1 MVKRKK
7 FHDVMTCDIRTEHR
21 MEINKAVI
29 DNTDNGISMW
39 TEEDDQVKRVE
50 FTAEMKKDYKILLPT
65 MLPRHLKMIA
75 SLLKVYGYDA
85 EMLENTG
92 QRVIDKGLMYVH
104 NDTCYPAT
112 LCVGQFIDALESG
125 KYDLNKT
132 ALLFTQTGGGCR
144 ASNYI
149 SLMRKALKKAGYGH
163 IPVISLNFVG
173 LEKNSGFKLS
183 VPMILRMLYAIVY
196 GDVIMCVCNQAK
208 AYEINKGDSEKLADE
223 WTEKLVKQL
232 AEKNISYKKVKKT
245 IEEIVKDF
253 AAIPKTGEKKE
264 KVGIVG
270 EIYVKFSPLA
280 NRNLEDY
287 LLQEGAEPTMAGL
300 VDFAMFYV
308 YGRMEEYKMYRI
320 HKKSVHA
327 FRIAYKLMEK
337 IQNDIIAIIK
347 EKSSFDPP
355 TEFRKTVELAREYVH
370 LGVKMGE
377 GWLLVAEMVEHIHRG
392 TKSIVCTQPFG
403 CLPNHIVGKGV
414 MKVIKEKNPNVNIV
428 AIDYD
433 ASASEINQQN
443 RLKLLLTNAENGKLK
458 L

>member
-1 MVKRKK
+1 METGKDIKK
-7 FHDVMTCDIRTEHR
+7 QNMPAGAEGC
-21 MEINKAVI
+21 
-29 DNTDNGISMW
+29 NTSSADDYFISVW
-39 TEEDDQVKRVE
+39 TEEDDKVHRVE
-50 FTAEMKKDYKILLPT
+50 FTEEMKKDYKILLPT
-65 MLPRHLKMIA
+65 MLPRHMKMIA

-92 QRVIDKGLMYVH
+92 QKVIDTGLMYVH

-112 LCVGQFIDALESG
+112 LVVGQFVDALNSG

-183 VPMILRMLYAIVY
+183 LPMILRMLYAITY
-196 GDVIMCVCNQAK
+196 GDVLMCVCNQAK
-208 AYEINKGDSEKLADE
+208 AYEVNAGDSEKLADE
-223 WTEKLVKQL
+223 WTARLVEQL
-232 AEKNISYKKVKKT
+232 ADKKHISYKKVKNT
-245 IEEIVKDF
+245 FHEIVKDF
-253 AAIPKTGEKKE
+253 AKIPMTNEKKE

-280 NRNLEDY
+280 NRYLEDY
-287 LLQEGAEPTMAGL
+287 LLKEGAEPGMAGL

-308 YGRMEEYKMYRI
+308 YGRMEEWKMYRI
-320 HKKSVHA
+320 HKKSVYA
-327 FRIAYKLMEK
+327 FRLAYALMEK
-337 IQNDIIAIIK
+337 IQNDIIAAIK
-347 EKSSFDPP
+347 EESNFDPP
-355 TEFRKTVELAREYVH
+355 TEFKKTVELAREYIS

-414 MKVIKEKNPNVNIV
+414 MKVIKEKNPDVNIV

-443 RLKLLLTNAENGKLK
+443 RLKLLLANAENSKFMGL
-458 L
+458 

>member
-1 MVKRKK
+1 
-7 FHDVMTCDIRTEHR
+7 
-21 MEINKAVI
+21 METNNNATNNIEP
-29 DNTDNGISMW
+29 GISVW
-39 TEEDDQVKRVE
+39 TEEDDKITRVE

-92 QRVIDKGLMYVH
+92 QNVIDTGLMYVH

-112 LCVGQFIDALESG
+112 LVVGQFVDALNSG

-173 LEKNSGFKLS
+173 LEKNSGFKLT

-208 AYEINKGDSEKLADE
+208 AYEVNKGDSEKLADE
-223 WTEKLVKQL
+223 WTAKLVAQL
-232 AEKNISYKKVKKT
+232 AEKNITYGKVKKT
-245 IEEIVKDF
+245 IRQMVREFE
-253 AAIPKTGEKKE
+253 AIPKTGEKKE

-280 NRNLEDY
+280 NRYLEDY
-287 LLQEGAEPTMAGL
+287 LLSEGAEPTMAGL

-327 FRIAYKLMEK
+327 FRIAYKLME
-337 IQNDIIAIIK
+337 ILQNDIIKIIK
-347 EKSSFDPP
+347 EESTFDPP
-355 TEFRKTVELAREYVH
+355 TEFKKTVELARDYIH

-392 TKSIVCTQPFG
+392 TKSIVGTQPCG

-414 MKVIKEKNPNVNIV
+414 TKLIKERNPDVNIV

-443 RLKLLLTNAENGKLK
+443 RLKLLLANAENSKFK
-458 L
+458 I

>member
-1 MVKRKK
+1 MEAVKE
-7 FHDVMTCDIRTEHR
+7 T
-21 MEINKAVI
+21 NNNI
-29 DNTDNGISMW
+29 DSGISVW
-39 TEEDDQVKRVE
+39 TEEDDKITRVE

-92 QRVIDKGLMYVH
+92 QKVIDTGLMYVH

-112 LCVGQFIDALESG
+112 LVVGQFVDALNSG

-208 AYEINKGDSEKLADE
+208 AYEVNKGDSEKLADE
-223 WTEKLVKQL
+223 WTAKLVSQL

-245 IEEIVKDF
+245 IREMVREFD
-253 AAIPKTGEKKE
+253 AIPKTGEKKE

-280 NRNLEDY
+280 NRYLEDY

-337 IQNDIIAIIK
+337 MQNDIIAIIK
-347 EKSSFDPP
+347 EESSFDPP
-355 TEFRKTVELAREYVH
+355 TEFKKTVELAREYIS

-414 MKVIKEKNPNVNIV
+414 TKVIKERNPDVNIV

-443 RLKLLLTNAENGKLK
+443 RLKLLLANAENGKLK
-458 L
+458 I

>member
-1 MVKRKK
+1 
-7 FHDVMTCDIRTEHR
+7 
-21 MEINKAVI
+21 METNNNVTKMNEPA
-29 DNTDNGISMW
+29 ISVW
-39 TEEDDQVKRVE
+39 TEEDDKITRVE
-50 FTAEMKKDYKILLPT
+50 FTEEMKKDYKILLPT
-65 MLPRHLKMIA
+65 MLPRHMKMIA

-92 QRVIDKGLMYVH
+92 QKVIDTGLMYVH

-112 LCVGQFIDALESG
+112 LVVGQFVDALNSG
-125 KYDLNKT
+125 NYDLNKT

-173 LEKNSGFKLS
+173 LEKNSGFKLTI
-183 VPMILRMLYAIVY
+183 PMILRMLYAIVY
-196 GDVIMCVCNQAK
+196 GDVIMCICNQAK
-208 AYEINKGDSEKLADE
+208 AYEVNKGESEKLADE
-223 WTEKLVKQL
+223 WTAKLVAQL
-232 AEKNISYKKVKKT
+232 AEKRVSYKKVKKT
-245 IEEIVKDF
+245 IRQMVKEF
-253 AAIPKTGEKKE
+253 EAIPKTGEKKE

-280 NRNLEDY
+280 NRYLEDY

-327 FRIAYKLMEK
+327 FRIAYKLMEG
-337 IQNDIIAIIK
+337 IQNDIIKIIK
-347 EKSSFDPP
+347 EESHFDPP
-355 TEFRKTVELAREYVH
+355 TEFKKTVELAREYIS

-443 RLKLLLTNAENGKLK
+443 RLKLLLANAENGRLK
-458 L
+458 I

>member
-1 MVKRKK
+1 
-7 FHDVMTCDIRTEHR
+7 
-21 MEINKAVI
+21 METNNNATNNIEP
-29 DNTDNGISMW
+29 GISVW
-39 TEEDDQVKRVE
+39 TEEDDKITRVE

-92 QRVIDKGLMYVH
+92 QQVIDTGLMYVH

-112 LCVGQFIDALESG
+112 LCVGQFVDALNSG

-173 LEKNSGFKLS
+173 LEKNSGFKLTI
-183 VPMILRMLYAIVY
+183 PMILRMLYAIVY

-208 AYEINKGDSEKLADE
+208 AYEVNKGDSEKLADG
-223 WTEKLVKQL
+223 WTAKLVEQL
-232 AEKNISYKKVKKT
+232 AQKNISYGKVKKT
-245 IEEIVKDF
+245 IRQMVKEF
-253 AAIPKTGEKKE
+253 EAIPKTGEKKE

-280 NRNLEDY
+280 NRYLEDY
-287 LLQEGAEPTMAGL
+287 LLAEGAEPTMAGL

-327 FRIAYKLMEK
+327 FRIAYKLMEVL
-337 IQNDIIAIIK
+337 QNDIIKIIK
-347 EKSSFDPP
+347 EESSFDPP
-355 TEFRKTVELAREYVH
+355 TEFKKTVELARDYIH

-414 MKVIKEKNPNVNIV
+414 TKLIKERNPDVNIV

-443 RLKLLLTNAENGKLK
+443 RLKLLLANAENNKFK
-458 L
+458 I

>member
-1 MVKRKK
+1 
-7 FHDVMTCDIRTEHR
+7 
-21 MEINKAVI
+21 MEISKDAMKYM
-29 DNTDNGISMW
+29 DSGISVW
-39 TEEDDQVKRVE
+39 TEEDDKITRVE
-50 FTAEMKKDYKILLPT
+50 FTAEMKKDYKILFPT

-75 SLLKVYGYDA
+75 SLLKAYGYDA
-85 EMLENTG
+85 EVLENTG
-92 QRVIDKGLMYVH
+92 QKIIDTGLMYVH

-112 LCVGQFIDALESG
+112 LVVGQFVDALNSG

-163 IPVISLNFVG
+163 IPVISLNFAG
-173 LEKNSGFKLS
+173 LEKNSGFQLS
-183 VPMILRMLYAIVY
+183 IPMIIRMLYAIVY

-208 AYEINKGDSEKLADE
+208 AYEINKGDSERLADE
-223 WTEKLVKQL
+223 WTAKLVEQL
-232 AEKNISYKKVKKT
+232 ADKNHISYKKVKKT
-245 IEEIVKDF
+245 FHEIVRDF
-253 AAIPKTGEKKE
+253 QAIPKTGEKKE

-280 NRNLEDY
+280 NRYLEDY
-287 LLQEGAEPTMAGL
+287 LLKEGAEPVMAGL

-320 HKKSVHA
+320 HKKSVYA
-327 FRIAYKLMEK
+327 FRIAYKLLEHA
-337 IQNDIIAIIK
+337 QNDIISIIR
-347 EKSSFDPP
+347 EESDFDPP
-355 TEFRKTVELAREYVH
+355 TEFKKTVELAREYIS

-377 GWLLVAEMVEHIHRG
+377 GWLLVAELAEHIHRG
-392 TKSIVCTQPFG
+392 IRSIVCAQPFG

-414 MKVIKEKNPNVNIV
+414 MKIMKEKNPGVNIV

-443 RLKLLLTNAENGKLK
+443 RLKLLLANAENSKLTV
-458 L
+458 

>member
-1 MVKRKK
+1 
-7 FHDVMTCDIRTEHR
+7 
-21 MEINKAVI
+21 METNNNETNNIEP
-29 DNTDNGISMW
+29 GISVW
-39 TEEDDQVKRVE
+39 TEEDDKITRVE

-92 QRVIDKGLMYVH
+92 QNVIDTGLMYVH

-112 LCVGQFIDALESG
+112 LVVGQFVDALNSG
-125 KYDLNKT
+125 KYDMNKT

-173 LEKNSGFKLS
+173 LEKNSGFKLTI
-183 VPMILRMLYAIVY
+183 PMIIRMLYAIVY

-208 AYEINKGDSEKLADE
+208 AYEVNKGDSEKLADE
-223 WTEKLVKQL
+223 WTAKLVEQL
-232 AEKNISYKKVKKT
+232 AQKHITYGKVKKT
-245 IEEIVKDF
+245 IRQMVREFE
-253 AAIPKTGEKKE
+253 AIPKTGEKKE

-280 NRNLEDY
+280 NRYLEDY
-287 LLQEGAEPTMAGL
+287 LLSEGAEPTMAGL

-327 FRIAYKLMEK
+327 FRVAYKLMEVL
-337 IQNDIIAIIK
+337 QNDIIKIIK
-347 EKSSFDPP
+347 EESSFDPP
-355 TEFRKTVELAREYVH
+355 TEFKKTVELARDYIH

-414 MKVIKEKNPNVNIV
+414 TKLIKERNPDVNIV

-443 RLKLLLTNAENGKLK
+443 RLKLLLANAENSKFK
-458 L
+458 I

>member
-1 MVKRKK
+1 
-7 FHDVMTCDIRTEHR
+7 
-21 MEINKAVI
+21 METNNNETNNIEP
-29 DNTDNGISMW
+29 GISVW
-39 TEEDDQVKRVE
+39 TEEDDKITRVE

-92 QRVIDKGLMYVH
+92 QNVIDTGLMYVH

-112 LCVGQFIDALESG
+112 LVVGQFVDALNSG
-125 KYDLNKT
+125 KYDMNKT

-173 LEKNSGFKLS
+173 LEKNSGFKLTI
-183 VPMILRMLYAIVY
+183 PMIIRMLYAIVY

-208 AYEINKGDSEKLADE
+208 AYEVNKGDSEKLADE
-223 WTEKLVKQL
+223 WTAKLVEQL
-232 AEKNISYKKVKKT
+232 AQKHITYGKVKKT
-245 IEEIVKDF
+245 IRQMVREFE
-253 AAIPKTGEKKE
+253 AIPKTGEQKE

-280 NRNLEDY
+280 NRYLEDY
-287 LLQEGAEPTMAGL
+287 LLSEGAEPTMAGL

-327 FRIAYKLMEK
+327 FRVAYKLMEVL
-337 IQNDIIAIIK
+337 QNDIIKIIK
-347 EKSSFDPP
+347 EESSFDPP
-355 TEFRKTVELAREYVH
+355 TEFKKTVELARDYIH

-414 MKVIKEKNPNVNIV
+414 TKLIKERNPDVNIV

-443 RLKLLLTNAENGKLK
+443 RLKLLLANAENSKFK
-458 L
+458 I

>member
-1 MVKRKK
+1 
-7 FHDVMTCDIRTEHR
+7 
-21 MEINKAVI
+21 METNNNETNNIEP
-29 DNTDNGISMW
+29 GISVW
-39 TEEDDQVKRVE
+39 TEEDDKITRVE

-92 QRVIDKGLMYVH
+92 QNVIDTGLMYVH

-112 LCVGQFIDALESG
+112 LVVGQFVDALISG
-125 KYDLNKT
+125 KYDMNKT

-173 LEKNSGFKLS
+173 LEKNSGFKLTI
-183 VPMILRMLYAIVY
+183 PMIIRMLYAIVY

-208 AYEINKGDSEKLADE
+208 AYEVNKGDSEKLADE
-223 WTEKLVKQL
+223 WTAKLVEQL
-232 AEKNISYKKVKKT
+232 AQKHITYGKVKKT
-245 IEEIVKDF
+245 IRQMVREFE
-253 AAIPKTGEKKE
+253 AIPKTGEKKE

-280 NRNLEDY
+280 NRYLEDY
-287 LLQEGAEPTMAGL
+287 LLSEGAEPTMAGL

-327 FRIAYKLMEK
+327 FRVAYKLMEVL
-337 IQNDIIAIIK
+337 QNDIIKIIK
-347 EKSSFDPP
+347 EESSFDPP
-355 TEFRKTVELAREYVH
+355 TEFKKTVELARDYIH

-414 MKVIKEKNPNVNIV
+414 TKLIKERNPDVNIV

-443 RLKLLLTNAENGKLK
+443 RLKLLLANAENSKFK
-458 L
+458 I